1 MPLNQSITTW
11 LALNACNDT
20 SESGV
25 TDPVT
30 GQTMFIP
37 DLYAGDYFDLTE
49 AEANALSYT
58 TNGTLH
64 AGRYRRVQVDSG
76 ATAANVK
83 VGTVGNMNCA
93 IAPLTFNIVTSAD
106 VNTAWNGLHPVVFL
120 NTVTPGNWCFV
131 QELGLA
137 TVLGAANVGTTT
149 VGQIEVVTT
158 GGVVTSS
165 ATFTVA
171 TVGLS
176 VENSQNSKLFK
187 VIMDVPAVQG

>member
-37 DLYAGDYFDLTE
+37 DLYAGVYFDLTE